1 MYLFFYPYI
10 EPRRECTKLVVENER
25 RESFTTIARMFF
37 FLLQLIEV
45 AEV

>member
-1 MYLFFYPYI
+1 M
-10 EPRRECTKLVVENER
+10 EPRREYTKLVVENER